1 MASTYDAAQAGSPVA
16 VLWADYQEGLAPPWL
31 RSGAGLGWLRGV
43 GDLKDELELRV
54 KDAIKLRHPQ
64 LAPVDAL
71 GKLSAERQLF
81 QGPAESNAAFRSR
94 LQAAFSVWPW
104 AGTAQ
109 GLLRA
114 LYYAGY
120 PNTGLIT
127 ANGNAHTLDG
137 SQNVVNV
144 SVPSGFALPSGFW
157 NGFSVI
163 FFAAW
168 PASWSGVPPANYS
181 NEVNFIRAL
190 VNQWKPGHG
199 LLENMQVVTSPVW
212 GWPVTQTWGAGG
224 LTWGNATPTTVWTPS

>member
-31 RSGAGLGWLRGV
+31 RNGAGLGWLRAM
-43 GDLKDELELRV
+43 GDVKDELELRA

-71 GKLSAERQLF
+71 GLLSSERGLF
-81 QGPAESNAAFRSR
+81 QGPTETNAAFRSR

-104 AGTAQ
+104 AGTAT

-127 ANGNAHTLDG
+127 GGGNVHTLDS
-137 SQNVVNV
+137 SQNVVN
-144 SVPSGFALPSGFW
+144 SVVTGGFALGTGFW
-157 NGFSVI
+157 NGFTVV
-163 FFAAW
+163 FFPSW
-168 PASWSGVPPANYS
+168 PASWAGVPPSNTS

-190 VNQWKPGHG
+190 VNQWRPGHA
-199 LLENMQVVTSPVW
+199 LLESMIAITLPVW
-212 GWPVTQTWGAGG
+212 GWPATQLWGSG
-224 LTWGNATPTTVWTPS
+224 TWGNATPTTTWTP